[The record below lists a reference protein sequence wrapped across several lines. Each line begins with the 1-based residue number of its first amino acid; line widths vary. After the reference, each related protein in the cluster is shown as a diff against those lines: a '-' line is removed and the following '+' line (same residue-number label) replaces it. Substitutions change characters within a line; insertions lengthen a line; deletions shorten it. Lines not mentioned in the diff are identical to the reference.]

1 MADLVSDNEEAQ
13 ILWLG
18 SVTSPQ
24 LLSDLFGVEDVHSIN
39 TQMVRRA
46 VLTIAGMADTDSL
59 ARASYPRYPVL
70 TTSEK
75 PC

>member
-46 VLTIAGMADTDSL
+46 VLTIAGMADTDPPSPSFL
-59 ARASYPRYPVL
+59 S
-70 TTSEK
+70 SI
-75 PC
+75 PCSHNK